1 MQRIMSLDKG
11 AFPSLVD
18 WAFAVVGAVCRDLT
32 SVQRSFRSIM
42 RNLHPDKVNQ
52 SPAVLQ
58 ALEQVREA
66 KKCCERSLLKQQP
79 PGVPRIRC
87 IQLLSLAPGRRRIK
101 LEWSSPDPRED
112 APVEKYIVSVVDT
125 RTGRAERVIDLEP
138 DYCEELGRYVSIDEL
153 RSYTLVEEDLQLLH
167 MFKQTGLTLCVAAA
181 NRAGQ
186 SSRAKAYIPLCTQP
200 IMAVPLQPLPI
211 WKPAC

>member
-1 MQRIMSLDKG
+1 MSLDKG

-18 WAFAVVGAVCRDLT
+18 WAFAVVGAPCRDSA

-52 SPAVLQ
+52 SPLVLQ
-58 ALEQVREA
+58 ALEQLREA

-87 IQLLSLAPGRRRIK
+87 IQLLSLTPGRRRIK
-101 LEWSSPDPRED
+101 LEWNGPDPRD
-112 APVEKYIVSVVDT
+112 GAPVEKYIVSVVDA

-138 DYCEELGRYVSIDEL
+138 DYCKELGRYVSIEEL
-153 RSYTLVEEDLQLLH
+153 CSYTLVEDDLQLLH
-167 MFKQTGLTLCVAAA
+167 IFKQTGLTLCVAAA

-186 SSRAKAYIPLCTQP
+186 SSRAATYIPLCTQP
-200 IMAVPLQPLPI
+200 VMALPLQPWQI
-211 WKPAC
+211 RKPACY